1 MPDAARA
8 LQPAH
13 EVARGAP
20 VRRLRRVPFH
30 HHPLGHRIA
39 GFVILGV
46 HADIADMGEGEG
58 HDLPGIGGVGHD
70 LLVARH
76 RGVEAELGHAHA
88 RRAEPVAVE
97 QGAVG
102 KREAGGGGLWSW
114 KLSGGQL
121 RAPVGRASDPNAV

>member
-1 MPDAARA
+1 MPTRPVRSSQLD
-8 LQPAH
+8 

-30 HHPLGHRIA
+30 HHALGDRIA

-76 RGVEAELGHAHA
+76 RGVEAQLGHAHA

-102 KREAGGGGLWSW
+102 KGEAGGGRLGMEN
-114 KLSGGQL
+114 L
-121 RAPVGRASDPNAV
+121 RRAAAGAGRRRDPNAV